1 MALLKRRPFISGKC
15 ECKSDW
21 VRKGLA
27 VILNKRTM
35 KKLVLTMLFGLIA
48 LAGYSQVRWDVQLGM
63 NFSNMTK
70 ADDAKMLPGF
80 KVGLGMDYAFTDNWS
95 FQSGLMFASKG
106 FKYKDNGWKSTV
118 RPIYLDIPLL
128 ATYKVNIT
136 DDVKFVIDAGPY
148 LAVGLGG
155 KYKDDD
161 NDDWKVFDKDGED
174 WKRFDLGIQWGIG
187 VELSEHYLINLTG
200 QNGFITPYDFPN
212 EYKGDKPRNM
222 TFTIGL
228 GYRF

>member
-15 ECKSDW
+15 ECKFDW

-80 KVGLGMDYAFTDNWS
+80 KVGLGMDYAFTDVWS
-95 FQSGLMFASKG
+95 LKSGLMFESKG
-106 FKYKDNGWKSTV
+106 YKVDEEKA
-118 RPIYLDIPLL
+118 RPIYMQIPVM
-128 ATYKVNIT
+128 AAWKANIT
-136 DDVKFVIDAGPY
+136 DDIKFVVNAGPY
-148 LAVGLGG
+148 FAVGLGG
-155 KYKDDD
+155 KYKEGNSDI
-161 NDDWKVFDKDGED
+161 KLFSSDGMNM
-174 WKRFDLGIQWGIG
+174 KRFDLGIQWGIG
-187 VELSEHYLINLTG
+187 VELSERYIVLKSASNLNGNLNCSKELEHYAS
-200 QNGFITPYDFPN
+200 
-212 EYKGDKPRNM
+212 
-222 TFTIGL
+222 
-228 GYRF
+228 